1 MESQTS
7 QQLEEQAP
15 KIQNGWMIGLTLFP
29 TKFHL
34 EAQKFRHVSELQLK
48 LSQKL
53 AATEALGSLG
63 LRFEDFEIEGWPQ
76 KSALKPQNPQIGL
89 SMACCYQLT

>member
-1 MESQTS
+1 MEIPPDIQVDFMESQTS

-15 KIQNGWMIGLTLFP
+15 KIQNGWMIGLSPLFP
-29 TKFHL
+29 TRFHL

-53 AATEALGSLG
+53 AATEALGFF
-63 LRFEDFEIEGWPQ
+63 RI
-76 KSALKPQNPQIGL
+76 AV
-89 SMACCYQLT
+89 

>member
-15 KIQNGWMIGLTLFP
+15 NLGSTGWMIGFQLFP
-29 TKFHL
+29 TSTV

-53 AATEALGSLG
+53 AATEASLVIGSASDLSLG
-63 LRFEDFEIEGWPQ
+63 LRYKDFEIEGWPP
-76 KSALKPQNPQIGL
+76 KAIKI
-89 SMACCYQLT
+89 YQA